1 MAGCETMKH
10 ETQRSVM
17 ERSEAGNLR
26 QQMLERSVLASVI
39 AGDALPSALSLTA
52 GHFTDP
58 LTRRL
63 FSLMARMEQN
73 RQEIDLTNVCM
84 ADETIDP
91 GLVVELAKERC
102 VSEVIVRQNCTLL
115 RETAMRRRLDAML
128 AAARD
133 ALTSG
138 GDAMGTL
145 SGLSDGLAG
154 MLRETGGEQ
163 AAGRTMLEL
172 ICDVV
177 MQIEKNDEPPAPPI
191 ACGIEKLDQCLS
203 GGFRNGDLAVVAAL
217 TSVGKSAMLS
227 FMMRNA
233 AEQGK
238 KILLISCEMSDTQNA
253 ERFLASISGIDVGK
267 LMRRETLT
275 DEENQSLVDGMT
287 VYHPENIRVIS
298 SGTQTVASIRRE
310 ALRMKLSE
318 GLDMIVV
325 DYLQRLR
332 PESGRGANRADDVGG
347 IASGLKSL
355 AVDLD
360 VPVLTAAQFNR
371 EAARAR
377 NDARGK
383 SEMGVPALHQ
393 LRDSSQIEDEA
404 NTVIILDEPSR
415 DDSLPYRRIKAVVS
429 KNRSGGTGAIWLRFI
444 PKRMIFEPW
453 EKRG

>member
-1 MAGCETMKH
+1 MAGLNKTG
-10 ETQRSVM
+10 
-17 ERSEAGNLR
+17 EANAESANLR
-26 QQMLERSVLASVI
+26 QQMLERSVIASLI
-39 AGDALPSALSLTA
+39 AGDALPSSLELEA

-63 FSLMARMEQN
+63 FALMTRMEQN

-84 ADETIDP
+84 ADETIEA
-91 GLVVELAKERC
+91 GAVVELARERC
-102 VSEVIVRQNCTLL
+102 VSEVIVRQNCALM
-115 RETAMRRRLDAML
+115 RETAVRRRLDALL
-128 AAARD
+128 ACARD
-133 ALTSG
+133 ALSNG
-138 GDAMGTL
+138 SDAMGTL
-145 SGLSDGLAG
+145 AGLNDSLAG
-154 MLRETGGEQ
+154 LLRETGGE
-163 AAGRTMLEL
+163 AGEGRMMLEL
-172 ICDVV
+172 ICEVL
-177 MQIEKNDEPPAPPI
+177 MQQEKGAAPAEPPV
-191 ACGIEKLDQCLS
+191 ACGIEALDRCLM

-238 KILLISCEMSDTQNA
+238 KILLVSCEMSDTQNA
-253 ERFLASISGIDVGK
+253 ERFLAAISGVELGK
-267 LMRRETLT
+267 FVRREALS
-275 DEENQSLVDGMT
+275 EQENIRVSDGMAL
-287 VYHPENIRVIS
+287 YHPENIRVIS

-310 ALRMKLSE
+310 ALRMKMSM

-332 PESGRGANRADDVGG
+332 PENGRSASRADEVGG

-383 SEMGVPALHQ
+383 NDVGVPALHQ

-404 NTVIILDEPSR
+404 NTVIILDEPAR
-415 DDSLPYRRIKAVVS
+415 DDSLPYRRIKAIVS
-429 KNRSGGTGAIWLRFI
+429 KNRSGGTGAVWLRFM
-444 PKRMIFEPW
+444 PATMTFATWKD
-453 EKRG
+453 GA